1 MYPGRIYNERG
12 RYTGGVQDKRRNKRH
27 TVKKGTCFHSP
38 CRCVAW
44 DVMDL
49 EDMAAVSTAD
59 GHSTTGISRPAG
71 YAVSQQDSQNNEF
84 FGKNTI
90 FGLEILIHAL

>member
-1 MYPGRIYNERG
+1 
-12 RYTGGVQDKRRNKRH
+12 
-27 TVKKGTCFHSP
+27 
-38 CRCVAW
+38 
-44 DVMDL
+44 
-49 EDMAAVSTAD
+49 MAAVSTAD

-90 FGLEILIHAL
+90 FGLEILIQAL